1 MTDIPGASNA
11 PATPHASNT
20 PSPPGTQRRG
30 RRIMMTP
37 EERDAYLR
45 EQRTCRVA
53 TIGSDGAPHIGA
65 LWFLWDGGSL
75 WLYSITRSLRWSH
88 LLKDPRIAVV
98 VDDGE
103 GYGELRGVELTGR
116 VEFIGE
122 APRTGEPC
130 PELTGPEG
138 LFPVKYFG
146 ITEMPHDGRHAW
158 LRLTPEKITSWDF
171 RKLADLA

>member
-1 MTDIPGASNA
+1 MTD
-11 PATPHASNT
+11 
-20 PSPPGTQRRG
+20 TQRRG

-37 EERDAYLR
+37 GERDAYLG

-53 TIGSDGAPHIGA
+53 TLGADGAPHIGA
-65 LWFLWDGGSL
+65 LWFVWDGGSL
-75 WLYSITRSLRWSH
+75 WLYSITRSLRWSQ
-88 LLKDPRIAVV
+88 LRRDARIAVV

-116 VEFIGE
+116 AEFVGE

-130 PELTGPEG
+130 PELAETER

-146 ITEMPHDGRHAW
+146 MTEMPHDGGHAW
-158 LRLTPEKITSWDF
+158 LRLTPETITSWDF
-171 RKLADLA
+171 RKLAELA

>member
-1 MTDIPGASNA
+1 MTD
-11 PATPHASNT
+11 
-20 PSPPGTQRRG
+20 TQRRG

-37 EERDAYLR
+37 GERDAYLG

-53 TIGSDGAPHIGA
+53 TLGADGAPHIGA
-65 LWFLWDGGSL
+65 LWFVWDGGSL
-75 WLYSITRSLRWSH
+75 WLYSITRSLRWSQ
-88 LLKDPRIAVV
+88 LRRDARIAVV

-116 VEFIGE
+116 AEFIGE

-130 PELTGPEG
+130 PELVEAER

-146 ITEMPHDGRHAW
+146 MTEMPHDGRHAW
-158 LRLTPEKITSWDF
+158 LRLTPETITSWDF
-171 RKLADLA
+171 RKLAELT